1 MLILSRTVE
10 ESIVI
15 GDSIEIT
22 VLEVKGD
29 RVRLGISAPRS
40 LPVHRKEIYEAIE
53 AENRRAASSTEL
65 DPSSLGQVIQSLKKR
80 NNLDSS
86 KS

>member
-1 MLILSRTVE
+1 MLILSRTLE

-53 AENRRAASSTEL
+53 AENRRAASPAEL
-65 DPSSLGQVIQSLKKR
+65 DPRSLQQVIQSLKDR
-80 NNLDSS
+80 NESDSS
-86 KS
+86 KG